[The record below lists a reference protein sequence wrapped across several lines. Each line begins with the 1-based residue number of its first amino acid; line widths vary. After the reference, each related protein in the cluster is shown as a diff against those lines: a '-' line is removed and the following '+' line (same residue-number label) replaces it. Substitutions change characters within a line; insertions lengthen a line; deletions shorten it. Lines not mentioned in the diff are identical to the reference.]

1 MYSQIKSPPPPIVV
15 STFKLESTVPKDVK
29 RKFKLVW
36 RIISEKKKIDMD
48 FFLHYYAKFD
58 PHLYPSLS
66 SRIMIWRNLNHHYL
80 RIFSISN
87 NLSGNWFLTRRFQ
100 TYFSI
105 YLYVKIRPPPPLL
118 LHSIPWDRHISYKL
132 KSAIPKDVS
141 TQVKAC
147 LANQFLI
154 IFLCSI

>member
-1 MYSQIKSPPPPIVV
+1 MYSQIKSPPPQIVV

-58 PHLYPSLS
+58 PHLYPSIF

-105 YLYVKIRPPPPLL
+105 YLYVKIRPPPLL

>member
-1 MYSQIKSPPPPIVV
+1 MLSVRDMKHAWNSHITMLFCLLPQQTIQCQNFENLKIESNPKIFLCIPRLNPPPPIVV

-48 FFLHYYAKFD
+48 IFLHYYAKFD

-87 NLSGNWFLTRRFQ
+87 NLSGNRFLTRRF
-100 TYFSI
+100 
-105 YLYVKIRPPPPLL
+105 
-118 LHSIPWDRHISYKL
+118 
-132 KSAIPKDVS
+132 
-141 TQVKAC
+141 
-147 LANQFLI
+147 
-154 IFLCSI
+154 